1 MFPTSNIDRRALQG
15 LVVAV
20 FATVALC
27 GSGAAGDSAGVQI
40 EAPAFALDGVPVSAV
55 RIEVRDADGN
65 RVSASPGDVRIDGV
79 DVVTA
84 EIVTSEEDVDDAAT
98 GPSWE
103 QGVLR
108 LETNLSIGRKVFIT
122 ADRIRVTLPD
132 GRTAERAVRRLP
144 GWLSLVPALVA
155 VGLAV
160 ALRETLVALFVAV
173 WSGVSMLQG
182 ADGGWWSRFSGSFVE
197 TVDTTLVGQL
207 VPADGSTTHVQIILF
222 TLFLGCLIGVMSA
235 SGGTEA
241 LVEKLTPVTRTRRGG
256 QVTTWFLGLVVF
268 FDDYANSL
276 LLGSTMR
283 PVTDRLQISREKLAF
298 LVDATAAPIAGLAL
312 VSTWVGFEVGLI
324 GDSFVRLAET
334 NPTAA
339 FSGDAYG
346 TFLATLPYRFYPLLL
361 LAFVLMIAW
370 TGRDFGPMWR
380 AERQALGSERPPESP
395 AKPQALIGGDREAN
409 AETRRAETGRAETG
423 RAETGRAETGGH
435 ERPAGTWRVAN
446 AVVPLGVLL
455 GGIVVGFWVTGR
467 AGTDDAS
474 PSLWQIISHAE
485 SNRVLLVASF
495 LASMTA
501 VMTSIVTRSLSLGAA
516 VAAWLDGARSMLLGT
531 AVLVLAWSVAMV
543 CDADHLNTAG
553 YLVEMTTGR
562 LDIAWMPAVA
572 FLLSAAVSFATGSS
586 WATMGLLIPLVISVT
601 YGLIAGDSS
610 LLAGIDADRH
620 PLMLAS
626 IGGVLAGAIFG
637 DHCSPISDTTVL
649 SSVAADCDH
658 LAHVM
663 TQLPYAV
670 CVGLVA
676 LAIGCVPAGFGMSW
690 IVSLPLGMVGLW
702 GLVRLVG
709 RPIDG

>member
-1 MFPTSNIDRRALQG
+1 MPRIINNDKQMLWG
-15 LVVAV
+15 LVAV
-20 FATVALC
+20 LAATAAFC
-27 GSGAAGDSAGVQI
+27 GVGEADDAAGIHI
-40 EAPAFALDGVPVSAV
+40 EVPPFVLKGVPVSAV
-55 RIEVRDADGN
+55 QFEVRDAAGN
-65 RVSASPGDVRIDGV
+65 LASVSLGDARIEGV

-84 EIVTSEEDVDDAAT
+84 EGSVDDDVTS
-98 GPSWE
+98 GSLWK

-108 LETNLSIGRKVFIT
+108 FETSRSTGRKVFIT

-132 GRTAERAVRRLP
+132 GRTAEQVVRRLP

-173 WSGVSMLQG
+173 WSGVVLLRG
-182 ADGGWWSRFSGSFVE
+182 DEGGWWSRFAGSFVE

-207 VPADGSTTHVQIILF
+207 VPPDGKTTHMQIILF

-235 SGGTEA
+235 SGGTAA
-241 LVEKLTPVTRTRRGG
+241 LVQKLTPVTRTRRGG

-283 PVTDRLQISREKLAF
+283 PVTDRLRISREKLAF
-298 LVDATAAPIAGLAL
+298 LVDATAAPIAGLAI

-334 NPTAA
+334 NPATT

-361 LAFVLMIAW
+361 LAFVLMISW
-370 TGRDFGPMWR
+370 TGRDFGPMRR
-380 AERQALGSERPPESP
+380 AERRALEGDHPSRPPPRP
-395 AKPQALIGGDREAN
+395 AKPQALAQ
-409 AETRRAETGRAETG
+409 TGQEMDATAGED
-423 RAETGRAETGGH
+423 
-435 ERPAGTWRVAN
+435 ERPAGTGAVAN

-455 GGIVVGFWVTGR
+455 GGIAVGFWLTGR
-467 AGTDDAS
+467 AGTDAPS

-501 VMTSIVTRSLSLGAA
+501 ILTALITGSLSLGAA

-531 AVLVLAWSVAMV
+531 VILVLAWSVAMV
-543 CDADHLNTAG
+543 CDAEHLNTAG

-572 FLLSAAVSFATGSS
+572 FLLSAVVSFATGSS

-601 YGLIAGDSS
+601 YGLLVGDSS
-610 LLAGIDADRH
+610 SLAGIDAERD

-626 IGGVLAGAIFG
+626 IGGVLAGGIFG

-649 SSVAADCDH
+649 SSAASDCDH
-658 LAHVM
+658 LSHVA
-663 TQLPYAV
+663 TQLPYAL
-670 CVGLVA
+670 CVGLLA
-676 LAIGCVPAGFGMSW
+676 LIIGCVPVGFGLPW
-690 IVSLPLGMVGLW
+690 TISLPLGIAALW
-702 GLVRLVG
+702 GIVRFVG
-709 RPIDG
+709 RPVAG